1 MKGDYYDDKLERDVY
16 SYKSCGIC
24 LFGIIVALLLSFL
37 CGSCSPKVITVPE
50 VHTEYVYKTDSFVQ
64 RDSVYINDSVF
75 IREKG
80 DTVWVEKF
88 KTIYRD
94 RFRDIVSVD
103 TVLKCDT
110 IPQIVEV
117 EKSLTWW
124 QEKKIEFGEIAM
136 VGMALLLVFAL
147 LRLKFK

>member
-1 MKGDYYDDKLERDVY
+1 MKGYRFLLTYLVVVI
-16 SYKSCGIC
+16 SLIVVLSLSSC
-24 LFGIIVALLLSFL
+24 AT
-37 CGSCSPKVITVPE
+37 KVVTVPE

-64 RDSVYINDSVF
+64 RDSIWCLDSVF

-88 KTIYRD
+88 KTIFKDRIRMVVERD
-94 RFRDIVSVD
+94 TFMR
-103 TVLKCDT
+103 CDT
-110 IPQIVEV
+110 ISQVIEV
-117 EKSLTWW
+117 EKPLTWW

-147 LRLKFK
+147 LKLKFK

>member
-1 MKGDYYDDKLERDVY
+1 MERNYYDDKLERNVY

-24 LFGIIVALLLSFL
+24 LFGIFICLLLSL
-37 CGSCSPKVITVPE
+37 LLSGCSPKVVTVPE
-50 VHTEYVYKTDSFVQ
+50 VHTEYVYKTDSFVK
-64 RDSVYINDSVF
+64 RDSIYINDSVF

-80 DTVWVEKF
+80 DTVWIEKY

-103 TVLKCDT
+103 TVIRCDT
-110 IPQIVEV
+110 IPQLVEV

-124 QEKKIEFGEIAM
+124 EEKKIEFGELAM
-136 VGMALLLVFAL
+136 FFMAVLPVFVVL
-147 LRLKFK
+147 KLKFR

>member
-1 MKGDYYDDKLERDVY
+1 MKGDYYDDKLERNIH

-117 EKSLTWW
+117 EKPLTWW
-124 QEKKIEFGEIAM
+124 EEKKIAFGELAM
-136 VGMALLLVFAL
+136 SLLVCL
-147 LRLKFK
+147 LIYVVLKYKFR

>member
-1 MKGDYYDDKLERDVY
+1 MKGDYYDDKLERSVY
-16 SYKSCGIC
+16 SYKACGLCFVGIV
-24 LFGIIVALLLSFL
+24 LFFLLSLLF
-37 CGSCSPKVITVPE
+37 GSCSTKVIAVPD
-50 VHTEYVYKTDSFVQ
+50 VHTEYVYKTDSFVK
-64 RDSVYINDSVF
+64 RDSVYISDSVF

-80 DTVWVEKF
+80 DTVWVERY
-88 KTIYRD
+88 KTIYKD

-136 VGMALLLVFAL
+136 VVMALLLVFAL
-147 LRLKFK
+147 LKLKFK

>member
-1 MKGDYYDDKLERDVY
+1 MNWSNYDLN
-16 SYKSCGIC
+16 YKFYGQPQGCSGMVVLIVGIVC
-24 LFGIIVALLLSFL
+24 LLLMGCKHIEYVS
-37 CGSCSPKVITVPE
+37 VPE

-117 EKSLTWW
+117 EKPLTWW
-124 QEKKIEFGEIAM
+124 QEKKIEFGELAM
-136 VGMALLLVFAL
+136 FFMAVLLVFVVL
-147 LRLKFK
+147 KLKFK